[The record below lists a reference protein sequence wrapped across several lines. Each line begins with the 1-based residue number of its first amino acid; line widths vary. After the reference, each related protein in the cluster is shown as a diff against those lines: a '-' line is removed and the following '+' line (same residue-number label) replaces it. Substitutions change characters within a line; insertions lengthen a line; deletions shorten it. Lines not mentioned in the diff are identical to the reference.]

1 VTEEI
6 WHLIRGRMDGEDIIV
21 ASWPKVETI
30 DASVLKQFDTAEKI
44 ITNLRNIRK
53 QNNIANKVK
62 IELKAKVNG
71 TIDKSFDSVVTKM
84 GNLSTFDYVNEK
96 VGNAYSFIVDG
107 NEFFIPFGENI
118 DVEAEI
124 KKIEEELQYT
134 KGFLVSVQKKLSNEK
149 FVAGAPEQVVASER
163 KKEADAV
170 NKITILE
177 EKLTALK

>member
-1 VTEEI
+1 
-6 WHLIRGRMDGEDIIV
+6 
-21 ASWPKVETI
+21 
-30 DASVLKQFDTAEKI
+30 
-44 ITNLRNIRK
+44 
-53 QNNIANKVK
+53 
-62 IELKAKVNG
+62 LKAKVNG

-177 EKLTALK
+177 EKLAALK